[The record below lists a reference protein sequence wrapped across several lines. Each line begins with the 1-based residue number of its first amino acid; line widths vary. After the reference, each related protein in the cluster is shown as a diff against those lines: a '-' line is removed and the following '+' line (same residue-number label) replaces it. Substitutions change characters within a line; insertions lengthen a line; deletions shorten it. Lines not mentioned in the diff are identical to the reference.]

1 MPTKHELRAAVQVL
15 IDKLRRMG
23 YTNLGIDEAT
33 QHESDADSEE
43 DSETYE
49 ILVNS
54 DYAQFFVRLSTGNE
68 YGVVSY
74 PYDVDVHIG
83 RSLAED
89 ELNEILQGRVS
100 GDERNE
106 AELWELQSIAGAKII
121 QNTPT
126 ETLRRA
132 KFNLLYYGSDSRVLY
147 SSILHNTGFPIRFQS
162 YQTFYPY
169 EQNLSLRQLDE
180 HIKET
185 LNVGNQARRYIE
197 SSMSVNKEDKA
208 PWEYTLQFYY

>member
-1 MPTKHELRAAVQVL
+1 
-15 IDKLRRMG
+15 MG
-23 YTNLGIDEAT
+23 YTDLGIDEAT
-33 QHESDADSEE
+33 QHESNEDPEE

-83 RSLAED
+83 QSLSESD
-89 ELNEILQGRVS
+89 LNEILQGRIS
-100 GDERNE
+100 EAERTE
-106 AELWELQSIAGAKII
+106 AELWELQSRAGAKII

-126 ETLRRA
+126 ETLRQA
-132 KFNLLYYGSDSRVLY
+132 KFNLLYYGSDGRVSY
-147 SSILHNTGFPIRFQS
+147 SSLLHSTGFPIRFQS

-197 SSMSVNKEDKA
+197 SSMSVNKEDKT
-208 PWEYTLQFYY
+208 PKEYTLQFHH